1 MKRALIASLL
11 LIASVAQA
19 KEVLPWVENDYRT
32 ALANARKH
40 DLPVFVEAWAPW

>member
-1 MKRALIASLL
+1 MRKALLASLL

-32 ALANARKH
+32 ALARAKAH
-40 DLPVFVEAWAPW
+40 DMPVFVEAWAPW